1 MHFHL
6 QENFLFQLQ
15 LRRGFDHL
23 FWVFFI
29 RTNRYKE
36 GYWKGRPKEILSH
49 SISGYKRICALWGHI
64 YLQTWHFACPLS
76 GTVSV
81 VYHIDTDVVEIGHLF
96 ITEKCCRKGKAMIN
110 RHWCSLYNQD
120 LAGKGALP
128 WLSCPSVTDKFVCN
142 DQVYLTKICYFCSFC
157 GVLQFLQQQ
166 QKNGTYSRI
175 SEWLLAIYCL

>member
-1 MHFHL
+1 MSIQLVFRWGMHFHL

-23 FWVFFI
+23 FWGFFI

-96 ITEKCCRKGKAMIN
+96 ITEKCCRKGESRDKSPLM
-110 RHWCSLYNQD
+110 
-120 LAGKGALP
+120 LP
-128 WLSCPSVTDKFVCN
+128 IQSGSGREGCFTLIKLPFSD
-142 DQVYLTKICYFCSFC
+142 
-157 GVLQFLQQQ
+157 
-166 QKNGTYSRI
+166 R
-175 SEWLLAIYCL
+175 